1 MNEIVTTQPGEEQAL
16 TVAEPQSLL
25 NFVARALVDPAIDV
39 NKLEMLL
46 RMQREIVAEEARVA
60 FAVAMNAAQGEIQA
74 VARNAI
80 NPETR
85 SKYATLEAVDQ
96 AIRPVTHKHGFSLQ
110 FSEADNDSPEKR
122 IECVV
127 THTAGHA
134 KTFHLAAMSDTVGPQ
149 GKPNK
154 TQVQGVGSTVSYLRR
169 YLTCMIFNVA
179 LRDDND
185 GNRARPSTIDETGE
199 VLGRGPVGLLYQLIA
214 DVAFDPGAVEANE
227 RGFLDDFGF
236 TQLRSIKDIPAREF
250 PRLKNAL
257 LDKKN
262 RRAQRAALGI
272 KAGDRT

>member
-1 MNEIVTTQPGEEQAL
+1 MNEIVTAQPGEESAL

-185 GNRARPSTIDETGE
+185 GNRVRKTEETGE
-199 VLGRGPVGLLYQLIA
+199 LAGRTQADELYRLLA
-214 DVAFDPGAVEANE
+214 ATKSDE
-227 RGFLDDFGF
+227 RKFLDHMGLNDA
-236 TQLRSIKDIPAREF
+236 RSLKDVPIRHF
-250 PRLKNAL
+250 VRLKNAL
-257 LDKKN
+257 LTKKHIL
-262 RRAQRAALGI
+262 AQRAARAAAQGVP
-272 KAGDRT
+272 A